1 MKTETRTVTVERRM
15 NGSPEDVF
23 PYFTDPAKHV
33 IWQGTHAEL
42 DPRPGGVYLVEMTP
56 VSRVRGRYLEVD
68 FPKRILLEWGV
79 EAEPGLPDVV
89 YTVPPSS
96 TRVEIT
102 FTPEQDG
109 TIVRVVHTG
118 LAHDEAAGFTTFGWT
133 GYLDRLVRVAAG
145 SDPGPDPFTDVT
157 R

>member
-33 IWQGTHAEL
+33 VWQGTHAEL
-42 DPRPGGVYLVEMTP
+42 DPKPGGLYLVEMTP
-56 VSRVRGRYLEVD
+56 VSRVRGRYVEVD
-68 FPKRILLEWGV
+68 FPHRIVLEWGV

-89 YTVPPSS
+89 YTVPPGSS
-96 TRVEIT
+96 RVEIT
-102 FTPEQDG
+102 LTPDRDG

-118 LAHDEAAGFTTFGWT
+118 LAHDAAAGFTTLGWT
-133 GYLDRLVRVAAG
+133 GYLDRLVRVVAG
-145 SDPGPDPFTDVT
+145 GDPGAEHFQAPG
-157 R
+157 